1 MSTGKIELSVGA
13 VKIAN
18 KYEIFTEE
26 EVDAINNKI
35 PELDERVGVIEDDIE
50 EINSSL
56 DSMESLKATKQ
67 EVEIERKRIDN
78 LAKLGEGSTTGDAEL
93 IDARVD
99 DLGVI
104 HANLGTAIR
113 TRISKLNRTINTI
126 SDNVVGTSINIADIS
141 LETTIADHQI
151 KATTGELIPQQNWNA
166 SYFIDIEPNTEYS
179 MVFYFEEQNQYIR
192 QSNVY
197 YSLYDT
203 NGVYIKGGNTGNKDN
218 PTTINSGTATK
229 IRISCSTL
237 RVKTGFIMLI
247 KTTDESKVLGKDKNA
262 YVKSGAALGG
272 LLKDEF
278 NRIEEEFNKTIN
290 TISDNVV
297 GTSINIADISL
308 ETTIA
313 DHQIKA
319 TTGELISSTNWSAS
333 DYIDIEPN
341 TEYSFVFYFEE
352 QNQYIRQS
360 NVYYGLYDTNEV
372 FITGG
377 NTGPSSNPTT
387 INSGTATKI
396 RMSCTTMRVKSGYI
410 MLIKTTDES
419 KFLGKDKSAYVK
431 SGVVLGGLLK
441 EEFNRIEEE
450 LKNNKGSGFTP
461 KIILPSE
468 FYAVVGHEL
477 SIYNENVILCDDINR
492 YDIDWHINQGNFY
505 DQYKECFRITPT
517 KGKEGNY
524 SVRLRIKDKCT
535 RTILAEKTM
544 TMHIVSEKNYTNKK
558 VLFIG
563 DSRTSAGYYPY
574 EIQNVLSSGGITSL
588 GTETTTP
595 WINNVQKPINHEG
608 RGAWSA
614 KDYVATTSKNGYT
627 NPFIN
632 PSTSKFDFSYY
643 MTQQGYAS
651 VDVVFLNLGT
661 NGMVS
666 KTLDESIQANI
677 NAMDEMIASIRSF
690 NSNIP
695 IIVELVTPP
704 ATQDGWTYANH
715 GGSVWEMMLNIFRN
729 NEMVIEHYTNK
740 NVYLA
745 PTIFNLDRNND
756 YGIKTMSLS
765 ARNSKEVERQTNNL
779 HPSDIG
785 YYKMADVFWAIIN
798 AVM

>member
-1 MSTGKIELSVGA
+1 MENEEYLDIKEGLSVGTM
-13 VKIAN
+13 KIAN
-18 KYEIFTEE
+18 KHDIFTEE
-26 EVDAINNKI
+26 EIDAINNKI
-35 PELDERVGVIEDDIE
+35 PELDERVGVIEDEID

-56 DSMESLKATKQ
+56 DNMENEKATRQ
-67 EVEIERKRIDN
+67 EVDIERKRIDN
-78 LAKLGEGSTTGDAEL
+78 LTTLEDGSTTGDAEL

-104 HANLGTAIR
+104 HGNLGTAIR

-141 LETTIADHQI
+141 LETTIADHEI
-151 KATTGELIPQQNWNA
+151 KTTGVLNPCQNWSA

-197 YSLYDT
+197 YALYDT
-203 NGVYIKGGNTGNKDN
+203 NEVYIKGGNTGPSSN
-218 PTTINSGTATK
+218 PTTINSLSATK
-229 IRISCSTL
+229 IRVSCSTL

-262 YVKSGAALGG
+262 YVKSG
-272 LLKDEF
+272 
-278 NRIEEEFNKTIN
+278 
-290 TISDNVV
+290 
-297 GTSINIADISL
+297 
-308 ETTIA
+308 
-313 DHQIKA
+313 
-319 TTGELISSTNWSAS
+319 
-333 DYIDIEPN
+333 
-341 TEYSFVFYFEE
+341 
-352 QNQYIRQS
+352 
-360 NVYYGLYDTNEV
+360 
-372 FITGG
+372 
-377 NTGPSSNPTT
+377 
-387 INSGTATKI
+387 
-396 RMSCTTMRVKSGYI
+396 
-410 MLIKTTDES
+410 
-419 KFLGKDKSAYVK
+419 
-431 SGVVLGGLLK
+431 VVLGGLIK
-441 EEFNRIEEE
+441 DEFNKIKEE

-492 YDIDWHINQGNFY
+492 YDIDWYINQGNFY
-505 DQYKECFRITPT
+505 EQYKECFRITP
-517 KGKEGNY
+517 KVGKEGDY
-524 SVRLRIKDKCT
+524 SVRLRVLDKYT
-535 RTILAEKTM
+535 RVILAEKTM
-544 TMHIVSEKNYTNKK
+544 TMHIVSEKSFLNKK

-595 WINNVQKPINHEG
+595 WIGNVQKPINHEG

-614 KDYVATTSKNGYT
+614 KDYVTTTSKNGYT

-643 MTQQGYAS
+643 MTKQGYAS

-677 NAMDEMIASIRSF
+677 DAMDEIIDSIRKY
-690 NSNIP
+690 NSEVP
-695 IIVELVTPP
+695 IIIELVTPP

-715 GGSVWEMMLNIFRN
+715 GGSVWEMMFNIFRN
-729 NEMVIEHYTNK
+729 NEMVVEHYSDK

-756 YGIKTMSLS
+756 YGIKTMPLS
-765 ARNSKEVERQTNNL
+765 ARNSKEIVRQTNNL

-785 YYKMADVFWAIIN
+785 YYKMADVFWAILN